1 MGRDTEVAKA
11 GVKLD
16 AGKSPV
22 AMGVIGYFPNALLAV
37 ADVSAYG
44 AKKYGLYCADK
55 NWMRV
60 PKGIERYTDALGRHL
75 VKEAIDPIDEES
87 GLHHDAMAAWN
98 ALARLEL
105 RIREYNV
112 LRNGAKAALPG
123 HDYTKLHDYRP

>member
-1 MGRDTEVAKA
+1 MGRNTKVKA

-16 AGKSPV
+16 AGKQPI
-22 AMGVIGYFPNALLAV
+22 AMGVFGYFPNALLAV

-44 AKKYGLYCADK
+44 AKKYDLDYVDK

-60 PKGIERYTDALGRHL
+60 TDGIPRYTDALGRHL
-75 VKEAIDPIDEES
+75 IKEAIDPLDDES

-105 RIREYNV
+105 RIRNI
-112 LRNGAKAALPG
+112 K
-123 HDYTKLHDYRP
+123 